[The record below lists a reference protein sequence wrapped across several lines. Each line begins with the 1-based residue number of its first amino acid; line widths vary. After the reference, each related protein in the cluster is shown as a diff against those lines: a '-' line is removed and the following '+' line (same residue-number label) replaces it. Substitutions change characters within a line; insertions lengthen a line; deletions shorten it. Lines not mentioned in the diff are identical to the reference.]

1 MNCCWG
7 NEDQEWDWPTHAQR
21 LAEATLQPLITDHG
35 ITQPENELS
44 RFRALSVSFPGM
56 NVQALAEHPISFT
69 AQWRRDNFSALKE
82 VGGEVRNMCKLIS
95 NSPLTVQINL
105 PYEWCGPQAV
115 LIMRISVQPE
125 LAVAPLN
132 NKNLFLHY
140 RIPLD
145 LVSVNAPIIGVA
157 GVPHIGAV
165 EGYELKLEHLNE

>member
-1 MNCCWG
+1 M
-7 NEDQEWDWPTHAQR
+7 R
-21 LAEATLQPLITDHG
+21 K
-35 ITQPENELS
+35 
-44 RFRALSVSFPGM
+44 V
-56 NVQALAEHPISFT
+56 
-69 AQWRRDNFSALKE
+69 
-82 VGGEVRNMCKLIS
+82 CKLIS

-105 PYEWCGPQAV
+105 PYEWCGPQA
-115 LIMRISVQPE
+115 LLLMRISVRPE